1 MNKLFAKIPHLGLY
15 KFSFFVFLGTLII
28 KFLTPQYLYHLV
40 WVVLLFFFLL
50 TLVSLYIIEI
60 FTEDNSDNFLAVYFS
75 TMIGR
80 LFISIIFATIFIL
93 ADRTHLFNFS
103 INFLF
108 LYLLFLGFEIY
119 GIMTNLRHHNKKG
132 TGDE

>member
-1 MNKLFAKIPHLGLY
+1 MNKLFNKIPHLGLY
-15 KFSFFVFLGTLII
+15 KFSIFIFLGTLII
-28 KFLTPQYLYHLV
+28 KSVTPLYVYHQI

-50 TLVSLYIIEI
+50 TLASLYIIEKL
-60 FTEDNSDNFLAVYFS
+60 TKHNSDNFLAVYFS
-75 TMIGR
+75 IMIGR
-80 LFISIIFATIFIL
+80 LFISIIFAAIFIL
-93 ADRTHLFNFS
+93 ADRTHVFNFS

-119 GIMTNLRHHNKKG
+119 GIMTNLRHINKKG